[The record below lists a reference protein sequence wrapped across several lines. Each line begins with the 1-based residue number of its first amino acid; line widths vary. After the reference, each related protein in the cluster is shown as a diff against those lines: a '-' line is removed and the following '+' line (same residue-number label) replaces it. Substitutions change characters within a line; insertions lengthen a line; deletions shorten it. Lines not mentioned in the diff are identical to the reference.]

1 MHTDIGA
8 HFEVESM
15 QWRIKSAPGM
25 IVIVRYSLIKAP
37 LANCYKC
44 RASRASMSLLTCFP
58 FVVCVV

>member
-8 HFEVESM
+8 YFEFT

-25 IVIVRYSLIKAP
+25 IVIVRCSLIKAP

-44 RASRASMSLLTCFP
+44 RASRASISLLIYFLLVT
-58 FVVCVV
+58 CVV